1 MIRPFAA
8 IASIMNLLWIFLA
21 LCPVGLVSLIGFAA
35 HIDPLSGR
43 WRALK
48 PWPERGAW
56 LRERIAF
63 YVAVIACSES
73 PSSGS

>member
-8 IASIMNLLWIFLA
+8 FASIMKLLWIFLA
-21 LCPVGLVSLIGFAA
+21 LCPIGLVSLIGFAA

-48 PWPERGAW
+48 PWSERGAW
-56 LRERIAF
+56 LRERLAF